1 MFYFWKVQSL
11 KQMKQGPAAFGLL
24 TVQMPFG
31 FTWSTGGSGSARL
44 ISRSSFCPTMS
55 TISLKKAGSGFGRQV
70 WRRLLCLCRSCKCH
84 RQCTTHRN
92 RISAPLRTPDL
103 TSHPLSSQLKGK
115 KTEERRPAWGAE
127 QRPMLIMKL
136 PLMSLWTGNTEKG
149 SDFERKLGATRDE
162 KVSQTLPSWRCDVE
176 TWRSRKRRERKRRKR
191 TDELVRTWSNLKD
204 SFHIYCEDQCMNLKM
219 FPTAVRQ
226 WRHRHFEPVTMA
238 TKLT

>member
-1 MFYFWKVQSL
+1 
-11 KQMKQGPAAFGLL
+11 MKQGPAAFGLL

-115 KTEERRPAWGAE
+115 KTEERRPAWDAE
-127 QRPMLIMKL
+127 QRPMLIFKL
-136 PLMSLWTGNTEKG
+136 PLMSLWTGNTEKELWLWEEAG
-149 SDFERKLGATRDE
+149 RYSERESLTNTAELTLWRGNMAKQEETRKE
-162 KVSQTLPSWRCDVE
+162 AAE
-176 TWRSRKRRERKRRKR
+176 
-191 TDELVRTWSNLKD
+191 
-204 SFHIYCEDQCMNLKM
+204 EDGRACADLI
-219 FPTAVRQ
+219 
-226 WRHRHFEPVTMA
+226 
-238 TKLT
+238 